1 MARQNTRNGNTRRG
15 REERV
20 KEYDALIRY
29 ASAIVLLAAGVLLA
43 LAVFGAAGPIGA
55 AVFSASYLVVGI
67 GAFLLPIALIAV
79 GFYAG
84 FGRPS
89 IAPLTTSGLL
99 LVAASVLAFAGLLPG
114 ATFGGMTGTWLGG
127 ALSAFFGFW
136 GALVLLVATLAVGV
150 AIAIDIKALVAL
162 MTENVSSLFD
172 RIRRPKS
179 SEDNEEW
186 DDVVGVPLDD

>member
-43 LAVFGAAGPIGA
+43 LAVFGAAGPVGA

-114 ATFGGMTGTWLGG
+114 ARHSLHF
-127 ALSAFFGFW
+127 SAFGERLYCSSQLSPS
-136 GALVLLVATLAVGV
+136 ALRSRSILKLLSRL
-150 AIAIDIKALVAL
+150 
-162 MTENVSSLFD
+162 
-172 RIRRPKS
+172 
-179 SEDNEEW
+179 
-186 DDVVGVPLDD
+186 